1 MIDKPLAYRMRPN
14 NLDDVIG
21 QKKIISFLRNL
32 LSSQSLLS
40 MIFYGNP
47 GTGKTTL
54 AKAFANTMNVY
65 SIGLNAVIDNKAKME
80 QAFEEAIRFSPSI
93 VIIDEIHRLDKGKQ
107 DLLLPHLENGDFF
120 LIGCT
125 TANPLISINP
135 AIRSRTRLLQTDPL
149 TSDDILIGLKR
160 ALISSNGLNNSRK
173 FDEDALKYISKI
185 SSGDLRFAYNQ
196 LEAVSFSYSS
206 SHQITL
212 EDAKT
217 IANIPNYLTDKDEN
231 EHYNTVSALQK
242 SIRGSDVN
250 ASIYYLAKLLKSG
263 DLEGLIR
270 RLKVTAYEDIGL
282 ANPQAVDRCLNACQT
297 ALDVGLPEAMIP
309 LGFSVVELSLS
320 PKSKSSCL
328 AIEKAMDSIDDSPLE
343 VRDYLK
349 LNQPNISEE
358 DSYPYDDPDVWEVLK
373 YLPKDLDGVE
383 FYKPEMTGKYER
395 ALAEN
400 YKRLKEIMK
409 TDDMKEAKR
418 MARMKRSKQNG
429 NI

>member
-14 NLDDVIG
+14 KLEGIIG
-21 QKKIISFLRNL
+21 QKKIVSFLNNL
-32 LSSQSLLS
+32 VSNQVLLS

-54 AKAFANTMNVY
+54 AKAFANTLNVY
-65 SIGLNAVIDNKAKME
+65 SIVLNAVMDNKAKME
-80 QAFEEAIRFSPSI
+80 KAFDEAIRFSPSI

-135 AIRSRTRLLQTDPL
+135 AIRSRTRLLETEPL
-149 TSDDILIGLKR
+149 TSDDIYIGLNR
-160 ALISSNGLNNSRK
+160 AITSSNGLNNTRK
-173 FDEDALKYISKI
+173 FEDEALRYISKI

-196 LEAVSFSYSS
+196 LEAISFSYPS
-206 SHQITL
+206 SHLITL

-217 IANIPNYLTDKDEN
+217 IANIPNYLSDKDEN
-231 EHYNTVSALQK
+231 EHYNTVSAFQK

-270 RLKVTAYEDIGL
+270 RLKVTAYEDVGL
-282 ANPQAVDRCLNACQT
+282 ANPQAVDRCYNACQV

-309 LGFSVVELSLS
+309 LAFSVVELALS
-320 PKSKSSCL
+320 PKSKSACS
-328 AIEKAMDSIDDSPLE
+328 AIENAMGNISEEPLD

-349 LNQPNISEE
+349 LNQPNISED
-358 DSYPYDDPDVWEVLK
+358 DSYPYDDSDVWELLK
-373 YLPKDLDGVE
+373 YLPKELDGVK
-383 FYKPEMTGKYER
+383 FYNPETTGKYEK

-400 YKRLKEIMK
+400 YERLNKINK

-418 MARMKRSKQNG
+418 LARIKRSKQNG